1 MEEVIEKELK
11 EGNGLG
17 YAAPPMRW
25 IFGWV
30 PFFALFGGIA
40 ALTSSPRSN
49 AIWYIL
55 GGLLAF
61 IVFMEW
67 GVYYGRKKVGL
78 PYWKNVEKEYRAV
91 RMAELIKQRREAEER
106 AGIKTE
112 DKDLRYYHG
121 LLKDGI
127 ISEDEFAKIKARFVG

>member
-30 PFFALFGGIA
+30 PFFAFFGGIT
-40 ALTSSPRSN
+40 ALTASSDAVAFP
-49 AIWYIL
+49 IL

-61 IVFMEW
+61 VVFMEW

-91 RMAELIKQRREAEER
+91 RMAEMMKQRREAEEK